1 MLERVCYWIMADA
14 LLKYD
19 IGPAASFT
27 READSCLR
35 GQQPQTGQPRSVR

>member
-1 MLERVCYWIMADA
+1 MLGRVCYWIMAEV

-27 READSCLR
+27 READSRLC